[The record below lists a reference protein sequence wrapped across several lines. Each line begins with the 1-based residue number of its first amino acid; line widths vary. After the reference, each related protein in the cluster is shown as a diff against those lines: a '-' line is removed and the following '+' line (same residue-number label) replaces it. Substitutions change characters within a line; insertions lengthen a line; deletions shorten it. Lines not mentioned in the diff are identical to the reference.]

1 MRWSLVAAV
10 PISRIAAINA
20 SAGWAS
26 AFQRIYMTAS
36 NLVVMFVSED
46 YAKKS
51 WPRLERQ
58 SALARALKER
68 RECILRCGSTT
79 SCCPGLDPN
88 LGYLPLENRPPA
100 KLAEAI
106 MKKLVGERVE
116 PVKPA
121 CRLRDDWDDGRDAC
135 RVVSTHCTAVNGP
148 ATVRLS
154 TQRTSAT

>member
-1 MRWSLVAAV
+1 VRFDNAV
-10 PISRIAAINA
+10 
-20 SAGWAS
+20 
-26 AFQRIYMTAS
+26 
-36 NLVVMFVSED
+36 L
-46 YAKKS
+46 
-51 WPRLERQ
+51 
-58 SALARALKER
+58 
-68 RECILRCGSTT
+68 
-79 SCCPGLDPN
+79 PGLDPN

-121 CRLRDDWDDGRDAC
+121 FRLRDDWDDGRDAC

>member
-1 MRWSLVAAV
+1 MS
-10 PISRIAAINA
+10 AITV
-20 SAGWAS
+20 
-26 AFQRIYMTAS
+26 R
-36 NLVVMFVSED
+36 
-46 YAKKS
+46 
-51 WPRLERQ
+51 
-58 SALARALKER
+58 
-68 RECILRCGSTT
+68 
-79 SCCPGLDPN
+79 
-88 LGYLPLENRPPA
+88 PA

-121 CRLRDDWDDGRDAC
+121 FRLRDDWDDGRDAC